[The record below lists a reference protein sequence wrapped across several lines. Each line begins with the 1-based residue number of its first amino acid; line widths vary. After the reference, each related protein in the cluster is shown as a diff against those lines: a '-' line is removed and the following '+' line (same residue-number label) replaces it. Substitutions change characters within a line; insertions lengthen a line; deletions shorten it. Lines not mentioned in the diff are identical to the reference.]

1 MRPTVIVLCAA
12 VLAVSGLTARK
23 ATRSASPATTPTT
36 QSAALD
42 GCVQPGSA
50 NLVDVGG
57 GSQAAVL
64 GTGPVGV
71 VLSNQSDQNLCAW
84 LPFARTLAARG
95 FRVLVYD
102 YGITGNPAGDV
113 AEATATL
120 RQLGTRTVLLVG
132 ASQGAKASL
141 VAAAAIRP
149 AVGGVV
155 SLSAEQ
161 TLRGQDVRPF
171 AAKLGVAVLFM
182 AARGDPYGAADATPR
197 LYRAAA
203 RASSRRLLLL
213 PGDLH
218 GTGLLTGPDG
228 AKVRTTILDFLSE
241 HGHAP

>member
-1 MRPTVIVLCAA
+1 MRPAAILLCAA
-12 VLAVSGLTARK
+12 VVALGGCAGHK
-23 ATRSASPATTPTT
+23 AARSAAAPATTAAPP
-36 QSAALD
+36 AALD
-42 GCVQPGSA
+42 GCIQPGSA
-50 NLVDVGG
+50 RVVEAGG
-57 GSQAAVL
+57 GQVAVF

-141 VAAAAIRP
+141 VAAAAITP

-203 RASSRRLLLL
+203 KAPSRRLLLL

-241 HGHAP
+241 HGHAS